1 MSDLIE
7 NRTYSEIAIGETA
20 SLTRTISEAD
30 IQLFAAL
37 SGDVNPA
44 HLDQAYAEASMFGGV
59 IIHGIFSG
67 ALVST
72 VLGVL
77 LPGPGTIYLGQT
89 LRFTRPVKPGDHLTV
104 TVTAREKF
112 DDKKRIIFDCVCV
125 NQDGKTVV
133 KGEAE
138 VIAPSDKISRPR
150 MPVPAVSLGGLPFAI
165 LP

>member
-1 MSDLIE
+1 MTDFIE
-7 NRTYSEIAIGETA
+7 NRTYDEIQIGESA

-44 HLDQAYAEASMFGGV
+44 HLDHEYAKASMFGGV
-59 IIHGIFSG
+59 IAHGIFSG

-72 VLGVL
+72 VLGVH
-77 LPGPGTIYLGQT
+77 LPGPGTIYMGQT
-89 LRFTRPVKPGDHLTV
+89 LRFTRPVKPGDRLTV

-112 DDKKRIIFDCVCV
+112 DDKKRVIFDCVCV
-125 NQDGKTVV
+125 NQDGKGVV

-138 VIAPSDKISRPR
+138 VIAPSEKIRLPR
-150 MPVPAVSLGGLPFAI
+150 ITPPPVSMCGSDFSIKA
-165 LP
+165 

>member
-1 MSDLIE
+1 MTEFIE
-7 NRTYSEIAIGETA
+7 NRTYDEITPGESA
-20 SLTRTISEAD
+20 SLTRTVSEAD

-44 HLDQAYAEASMFGGV
+44 HLDHPYAEASMFGGV
-59 IIHGIFSG
+59 IAHGIFSG

-89 LRFTRPVKPGDHLTV
+89 LRFTRPVKPGDKLTV
-104 TVTAREKF
+104 TVTVREKF
-112 DDKKRIIFDCVCV
+112 DDKKRVIFECVCV
-125 NQDGKTVV
+125 NQDGKAVV

-138 VIAPSDKISRPR
+138 VIAPSEKIRRPKI
-150 MPVPAVSLGGLPFAI
+150 PVPAVTLNGDPFAI
-165 LP
+165 QP